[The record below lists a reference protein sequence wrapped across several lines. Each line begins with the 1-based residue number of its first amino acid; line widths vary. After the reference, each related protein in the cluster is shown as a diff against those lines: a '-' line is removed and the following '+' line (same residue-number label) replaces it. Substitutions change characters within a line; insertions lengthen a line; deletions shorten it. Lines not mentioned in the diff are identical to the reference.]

1 MQALLEGLRQRGI
14 PRLGPVLACGLAG
27 GPDEC
32 RVLGRRVPHI
42 CCWAVARSGHLS
54 FCSGRLP
61 VDADHMLPSTKWDPD
76 GRQRPRRESVGR
88 RGAGQSFNFCACRAA
103 IGPDLDV
110 LSYCG
115 VAGIHAWLGLDFHP
129 RREGFELVEDVGL
142 PHVGLQ
148 QFGRRLG
155 VLQRR
160 AVCLWPAEHQ
170 WHMGDPRL
178 RLHRLSLGHYLC
190 LRLRLGCGRL
200 DARAL
205 HRQALP
211 HRALHLCHLAHRLA
225 RRGRTRDRTRA
236 PDLGVRRGTADVGG
250 GTGRRHVRVCTLRRG
265 VEAPRRPCLKLSM
278 RARCWRASCVPSD
291 GGCKRNAA
299 RTTIGFSWN

>member
-14 PRLGPVLACGLAG
+14 PRLGPVLARGLAG
-27 GPDEC
+27 GLDEC
-32 RVLGRRVPHI
+32 RVLGRRVPHL
-42 CCWAVARSGHLS
+42 CCWAVARSGHMS

-61 VDADHMLPSTKWDPD
+61 VDADHMLPGAKWDPD

-115 VAGIHAWLGLDFHP
+115 AAGIHAWLGLDFHP

-178 RLHRLSLGHYLC
+178 RLHRLSLGHNLC

-205 HRQALP
+205 HRPNARP
-211 HRALHLCHLAHRLA
+211 HACAGSRRPTWHCRCWRRHRPPPPPGLHAAA
-225 RRGRTRDRTRA
+225 RRRGA
-236 PDLGVRRGTADVGG
+236 PTTVFEALDAGEMLESKLRSKQWPSPGSRVQAD
-250 GTGRRHVRVCTLRRG
+250 
-265 VEAPRRPCLKLSM
+265 PRRPQTDFQP
-278 RARCWRASCVPSD
+278 VPQD
-291 GGCKRNAA
+291 PERLEERGG
-299 RTTIGFSWN
+299 